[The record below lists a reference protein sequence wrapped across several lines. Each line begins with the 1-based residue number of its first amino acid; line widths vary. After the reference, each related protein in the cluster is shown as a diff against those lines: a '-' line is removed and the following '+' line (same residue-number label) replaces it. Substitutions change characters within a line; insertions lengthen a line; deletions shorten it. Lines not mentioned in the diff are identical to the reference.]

1 MKRKKYQEVIM
12 NKLELQK
19 TANEIRKGIV
29 SAVHSAKAG
38 HPGGSLSA
46 TEVFTYLYFEEM
58 NIDPANPKME
68 NRDRFVLSKGHTAPG
83 LYATLAERGYFPKE
97 DLLTLRH
104 LGSYLQGHP
113 DMKHIPGVDMS
124 SGSLGQGGSAAV
136 GMALA
141 AKLQKKDYRTYCLFG
156 DGEIQ
161 EGQVWEAA
169 MFAGARELDNLV
181 FIIDNNGLQIDGDI
195 ADVCSPY
202 PIDKKF
208 EAFNFHVVNV
218 ADGNDFDQL
227 KAAFDEARAT
237 KGMPTAIV
245 MKTVKGK
252 DVSFME
258 NNAGWHGKAPN
269 DSEYEQAMEDLKKVG
284 EALCQK

>member
-1 MKRKKYQEVIM
+1 M

-29 SAVHSAKAG
+29 TAVHSAKAG

-46 TEVFTYLYFEEM
+46 ADIFTYLYFVEM
-58 NIDPANPKME
+58 NVDPKEPKAPG
-68 NRDRFVLSKGHTAPG
+68 RDRFVLSKGHVAPG
-83 LYATLAERGYFPKE
+83 YYSTLAQRGFFPVE
-97 DLLTLRH
+97 DLKTLRKI
-104 LGSYLQGHP
+104 GSYLQGHP

-124 SGSLGQGGSAAV
+124 SGSLGQGLSAAV
-136 GMALA
+136 GMAMS
-141 AKLQKKDYRTYCLFG
+141 AKMSKEDYRVYALLG

-161 EGQVWEAA
+161 EGQIWEAA
-169 MFAGARELDNLV
+169 MFAGHRKLDNLV
-181 FIIDNNGLQIDGDI
+181 VIVDNNGLQIDGSI

-208 EAFNFHVVNV
+208 EAFNFHVINTD
-218 ADGNDFDQL
+218 AHDFDAL

-237 KGMPTAIV
+237 KGMPTAIIA
-245 MKTVKGK
+245 KSVKGK
-252 DVSFME
+252 GVSFME
-258 NNAGWHGKAPN
+258 NQASWHGTAPN
-269 DSEYEQAMEDLKKVG
+269 DEQYAVAMADLEKVG

>member
-1 MKRKKYQEVIM
+1 M

-29 SAVHSAKAG
+29 TAVHSAKAG

-58 NIDPANPKME
+58 NIDPKNPKME
-68 NRDRFVLSKGHTAPG
+68 DRDRFVLSKGHTAPG
-83 LYATLAERGYFPKE
+83 LYATLAERGFFPKE
-97 DLLTLRH
+97 DLVTLRH
-104 LGSYLQGHP
+104 IGSYLQGHP

-141 AKLQKKDYRTYCLFG
+141 AKLQNKDYRTYCLFG

-161 EGQVWEAA
+161 DGQVWEAA
-169 MFAGARELDNLV
+169 MFAGAKELDNLV
-181 FIIDNNGLQIDGDI
+181 FIVDNNGLQIDGNI

-202 PIDKKF
+202 PLDKKF
-208 EAFNFHVVNV
+208 EAFNFHVINV

-227 KAAFDEARAT
+227 KAAFDEAKAT

-252 DVSFME
+252 DVSYME
-258 NNAGWHGKAPN
+258 NQAGWHGKAPN
-269 DSEYEQAMEDLKKVG
+269 DAEYEQAMEDLKKVG
-284 EALCQK
+284 EALCQM